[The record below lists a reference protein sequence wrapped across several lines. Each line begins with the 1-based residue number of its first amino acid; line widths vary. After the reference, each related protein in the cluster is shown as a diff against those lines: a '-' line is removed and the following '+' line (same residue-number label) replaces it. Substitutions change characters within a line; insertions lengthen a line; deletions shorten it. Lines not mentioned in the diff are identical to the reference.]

1 MLAEKG
7 AFTKTF
13 GPTRGPCAKAP
24 WEDRWCCHSVPFR
37 ESVQGLPPA
46 SESEEPN
53 DYALRLRSLPAV
65 CLVNGPGACT
75 PTRPFLPCCLLPMRK
90 ETSAHL
96 ASGPAFF
103 EASGKALPA
112 RPPCSPLLRSALL
125 SSRPSA
131 THFPPSQGE
140 DSACPTHPAA
150 ECGPCG
156 TAGLL
161 LPAQSASWGAES
173 WGWGWGCVC
182 VWGALLRSL
191 SLSQFHRATG
201 PKPNPVRK

>member
-1 MLAEKG
+1 MVLAGGE
-7 AFTKTF
+7 
-13 GPTRGPCAKAP
+13 
-24 WEDRWCCHSVPFR
+24 
-37 ESVQGLPPA
+37 GLPSQRLLVPHVDPVQRPLGRTAGAATPSPSVRA
-46 SESEEPN
+46 SEAFRQLQSQRN
-53 DYALRLRSLPAV
+53 QLDYALRLRSLPAG

-75 PTRPFLPCCLLPMRK
+75 PTRPFLHCCLLPMRK

-182 VWGALLRSL
+182 VWVL
-191 SLSQFHRATG
+191 S
-201 PKPNPVRK
+201 